1 MTMHYEKADGF
12 FNFGAFYERVA
23 HALKDGAVIVEVGV
37 YKGKS
42 ALYLA
47 ERLEQMGKRVTFYLV
62 DHFQG
67 SAEHDITPEQLWAE
81 FRANIEPMRGAFH
94 VHRMESTT
102 AAQQF
107 ADGSLDFVFIDAA
120 HDYDSVKADIA
131 AWLPKVKKGGLLA
144 GHDYHHPPVAQAVD
158 EAFADVHRYEG
169 TCWGVVV

>member
-1 MTMHYEKADGF
+1 MHYEKADGF

-23 HALKDGAVIVEVGV
+23 QALADGARIAEVGV

-81 FRANIEPMRGAFH
+81 FRANIEPMKDAFS
-94 VHRMESTT
+94 VMRTDSVT
-102 AAQQF
+102 AAN
-107 ADGSLDFVFIDAA
+107 ALPNGSLDFVFIDAA

-131 AWLPKVKKGGLLA
+131 AWLPKVRKGGFLA
-144 GHDYHHPPVAQAVD
+144 GHDYHHAPLRRAVD
-158 EAFADVHRYEG
+158 EAFASVTEYEG
-169 TCWGVVV
+169 TCWGIVV